1 VFDIGFSEML
11 IIGIVAL
18 LVLGP
23 ERLPKAMRTLGA
35 FIRKARRSFDDLRY
49 EVEREIELESL
60 KKQMR
65 EMPTPTEVAQ
75 QIVEPLE
82 QARRDLDQAVSG
94 LADELRTPAE
104 SAASRPA
111 DAAPRSS

>member
-11 IIGIVAL
+11 VVGIVAL

-35 FIRKARRSFDDLRY
+35 FVRKARRSFDDLRY
-49 EVEREIELESL
+49 EVEREIELEEL
-60 KKQMR
+60 KKQLR
-65 EMPTPTEVAQ
+65 EVPTPSELAQ
-75 QIVEPLE
+75 QVIEPLD

-94 LADELRTPAE
+94 LASELRPADP
-104 SAASRPA
+104 AQNPA
-111 DAAPRSS
+111 DAAPRSP

>member
-11 IIGIVAL
+11 VVGIVAL

-49 EVEREIELESL
+49 EVEREIELEEL
-60 KKQMR
+60 KKQLR
-65 EMPTPTEVAQ
+65 EVPTPSELAQ
-75 QIVEPLE
+75 QVVEPLD

-94 LADELRTPAE
+94 LANELR
-104 SAASRPA
+104 RPA
-111 DAAPRSS
+111 DPAQNPADATPRSP